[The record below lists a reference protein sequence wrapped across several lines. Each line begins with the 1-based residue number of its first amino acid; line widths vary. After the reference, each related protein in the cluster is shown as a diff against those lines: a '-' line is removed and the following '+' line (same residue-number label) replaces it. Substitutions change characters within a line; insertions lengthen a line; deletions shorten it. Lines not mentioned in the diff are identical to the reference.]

1 MTFTSSASTPPAPPT
16 PSLTRHAE
24 LDELNVAARAD
35 IARDPHRAA
44 EQASDLYHQALDL
57 GYVLGEADALYTKAL
72 CQHALGELKH
82 SDTYAQQA
90 AKKYLSASRV
100 DLYCDTLLLRA
111 RVALALDQIAQTLE
125 LCGEIITLSSD
136 LDLTPLRAETLHLK
150 SMVLFR
156 QGNYPEAIQALQHT
170 ADLRLEQ
177 GDLEGH
183 AKCLNNLGLIYEALG
198 DYLQALDHFLNCLEF
213 LRAKELSLDGLLSM
227 CLVNIGKVYREL
239 GDLDKAVH
247 SLVSGV
253 EAAERAGTTVSI
265 AAGHNELGLVYR
277 EQGEHK
283 AALDAFHRAL
293 SVARKNGMRHEEAEI
308 LDTLGQ
314 TYTRA
319 GEPRLARATFYEA
332 YALATSL
339 DDKPCQANVLIGLGS
354 LGYQEHSYR
363 EAIEY
368 LRQAVHLTETTHM
381 KRQALEAHECLA
393 HCLHATGCSDEAVP
407 HYQTVATLQ
416 RELFRDDSERKL
428 RKLTDQLELEKA
440 RHQADMYRQLNDV
453 ALQAKEQAEAEVRE
467 RTLALEQAQLEI
479 LTRLGIA
486 AEYRDDKTGMHTYR
500 VGHIAGKLAEALK
513 LPRQQTELIRLAA
526 RLHDVGKI
534 GVPDAVL
541 LKPGKFTPEEFEIM
555 KHHTTIGAR
564 VLQGGHSELMRV
576 AEEIALSH
584 HERWDGRGYPQGLS
598 GTDIPLTGRLV
609 AVADVWDAL
618 TTERS
623 YKGAWTHDDARAEIE
638 AQSGKQFDPDIV
650 SAFLDLLN
658 TNAAA
663 LLPDTSDLS
672 SQHAELELGVPH
684 YEEVRSSARP
694 TRPAR
699 VEGTVPAHA
708 VRHIDAL
715 IDETWQTRYQDL
727 QVFQAQSRKALEIAE
742 QHDYLKGCGY
752 AHRNLG
758 WAHVNLNDIPQAMDH
773 LTRAQHVATQAADVQ
788 LERDCVNIL
797 GQVYASLHNTERAVQ
812 YCLQGLELSRKLLDP
827 SGEAKALSNLG
838 ILYKNMESWDKAI
851 TCFLEAVQIA
861 ETVGNNEGLV
871 NASYNLA
878 DAYLETANNELA
890 LLHGQRS
897 LQVAR
902 ATQNTVMDVVISSL
916 VARAHDALGAWDDAR
931 TLHHDAWNMLQADVG
946 FPAEVRA
953 WTALYFG
960 MGLSSNG
967 FPEQAAEL
975 LDDARATAETHGI
988 KRVAAQA
995 HRSLA
1000 GVAQQMGA
1008 LDKVVGHL
1016 SVAHHLDLEIYRQEN
1031 SQRAMALMVEYQVER
1046 AQAEADMYKVRSV
1059 ELASANVALEKASR
1073 EKSALL
1079 AALQEQSRILER
1091 QLRED
1096 ALTGVYNRRFIEE
1109 NVTIEFERHR
1119 SSKLPMAILMVD
1131 IDHFKQINDRF
1142 SHPVGDEVLRR
1153 VARIFRDTCRADD
1166 LIGRYGGEEFL
1177 FLFPNST
1184 LQQAAEAA
1192 ERIRANIEHYD
1203 WTDIHDDL
1211 RVTLSLGIC
1220 ADTSVANHEKMI
1232 SLADAKLYEAKT
1244 GGRNRVAK

>member
-1 MTFTSSASTPPAPPT
+1 MTPQV
-16 PSLTRHAE
+16 E
-24 LDELNVAARAD
+24 LDALNADARAEIPRD
-35 IARDPHRAA
+35 VQLASVQANDAYHKAR
-44 EQASDLYHQALDL
+44 EL
-57 GYVLGEADALYTKAL
+57 GYVLGEAEALHTKAL
-72 CQHALGELKH
+72 CHQALAELAD
-82 SDTYAQQA
+82 SDKFAQQA
-90 AKKYLSASRV
+90 AKKYLAASRV
-100 DLYCDTLLLRA
+100 DLYCEVQLLRA
-111 RVALALDQIAQTLE
+111 RLAVELDQIPLTLE
-125 LCGEIITLSSD
+125 LCEEIISLSSD

-156 QGNYPEAIQALQHT
+156 QGKYPEAIQALQHT
-170 ADLRLEQ
+170 AEIRLEQ
-177 GDLEGH
+177 GQLEGH

-198 DYLQALDHFLNCLEF
+198 DYPQALDHFLRCLEF
-213 LRAKELSLDGLLSM
+213 LRANELSLDSLLSM

-239 GDLDKAVH
+239 GDLENAVQ
-247 SLVSGV
+247 SLTGGI
-253 EAAERAGTTVSI
+253 EAAERASTTVSI
-265 AAGHNELGLVYR
+265 AAGNNELGLVYR
-277 EQGEHK
+277 EKGEHK

-293 SVARKNGMRHEEAEI
+293 SIARTNNMRHEEAEI

-319 GEPRLARATFYEA
+319 GEPRLARTTFYEA

-354 LGYQEHSYR
+354 LGYQEGSYV

-368 LRQAVHLTETTHM
+368 LRQAVKLTETTHM

-393 HCLHATGCSDEAVP
+393 NCLHATGRSDEAVS
-407 HYQTVATLQ
+407 HYQAVTKLQ

-440 RHQADMYRQLNDV
+440 RYQADIYRQLNDV

-500 VGHIAGKLAEALK
+500 VGHIAGKLAEALN
-513 LPRQQTELIRLAA
+513 LPRQQTEVIRLAA

-541 LKPGKFTPEEFEIM
+541 LKPGKFTAEEFEIM

-584 HERWDGRGYPQGLS
+584 HERWDGGGYPQGLA
-598 GTDIPLTGRLV
+598 GADIPLTGRIV

-618 TTERS
+618 TTERT

-638 AQSGKQFDPDIV
+638 AQSGKQFDPEV
-650 SAFLDLLN
+650 VTAFLELLN
-658 TNAAA
+658 TNVSA
-663 LLPDTSDLS
+663 LLPETSDLTIS
-672 SQHAELELGVPH
+672 AQTLDFGLPGFEVP
-684 YEEVRSSARP
+684 ESG
-694 TRPAR
+694 AR
-699 VEGTVPAHA
+699 VTESHQIESTAHPH
-708 VRHIDAL
+708 VVKHIHEL
-715 IDETWQTRYQDL
+715 IDEAWQTRYQDL
-727 QVFQAQSRKALEIAE
+727 QAFQTQSRKALDIAE

-752 AHRNLG
+752 GHRNLG
-758 WAHVNLNDIPQAMDH
+758 WAHVTLNEIPQAMEH
-773 LTRAQHVATQAADVQ
+773 LTRAQHIAGQVLDVQ

-797 GQVYASLHNTERAVQ
+797 SHVYATLHNKERAVH
-812 YCLQGLELSRKLLDP
+812 YCLQGLELSKSLSDP
-827 SGEAKALSNLG
+827 TGEAKALSNLG
-838 ILYKNMESWDKAI
+838 ILYKNMDSWDKAI
-851 TCFLEAVQIA
+851 SCFLDSIRIAEAV
-861 ETVGNNEGLV
+861 GNKDGLV

-878 DAYLETANNELA
+878 DTYLDISNDELA
-890 LLHGQRS
+890 LVHGQRS
-897 LQVAR
+897 MQVAR
-902 ATQNTVMDVVISSL
+902 ETQNAVMDVVTSSL
-916 VARAHDALGAWDDAR
+916 VARAYDGLGVWKEAQK
-931 TLHHDAWNMLQADVG
+931 LHQYAWNMLKDDAS

-953 WTALYFG
+953 WTALYYG
-960 MGLSSNG
+960 EGLSKNG
-967 FPEQAAEL
+967 QPEQATEL
-975 LDDARATAETHGI
+975 LEDARATAEAHGI

-995 HRSLA
+995 HRTLA
-1000 GVAQQMGA
+1000 DVAQQTGA
-1008 LDKVVGHL
+1008 LDRVVGHL
-1016 SVAHHLDLEIYRQEN
+1016 SIAHDLDLEIYRQEN

-1046 AQAEADMYKVRSV
+1046 AQAEADMYKLRSV

-1079 AALQEQSRILER
+1079 AALQEQSRVLER

-1109 NVTIEFERHR
+1109 NVTIEYERHR
-1119 SSKLPMAILMVD
+1119 NSGQPLAILMVD

-1153 VARIFRDTCRADD
+1153 VARIFRETCRAND

-1177 FLFPNST
+1177 FLLPNSNVR
-1184 LQQAAEAA
+1184 QAAEVA
-1192 ERIRANIEHYD
+1192 ERIRSNIEKYAWHE
-1203 WTDIHDDL
+1203 IHEDL

-1220 ADTSVANHEKMI
+1220 ADTNVVNHEKMI
-1232 SLADAKLYEAKT
+1232 SIADAKLYEAKT
-1244 GGRNRVAK
+1244 GGRNRVVA